1 MKTSFESSN
10 EVKEISLF
18 KDNEILKNQYL
29 FFNCLIISSKEI
41 DSLIKNAKITEIGKS
56 SNIEIYYTPNYL
68 YDINKNNKIFEKIN
82 AQKDKRYYYLK
93 EHMFFY
99 KFLLNCLQLK
109 SKEKN
114 NNIEKEIFNLDNINE
129 ICYRT
134 LINRLYLLYDNPDS
148 NNVNYGKIDIFGV
161 PCIYSITEPDII
173 DQIINMKKLSFGLMN
188 MNEDKVSKLF
198 GITDDIE
205 NQSCFYNKILISI
218 SEGNSTIKEE
228 GSIKYNKYDDPD
240 NRNKSRIE
248 VEKNLINLSSELFLF
263 HYITK
268 QFEKNKLIQIPK
280 MIFFCCLYD
289 KNCKD
294 IYQIKLDKMNK
305 AKNIIINTNEKFSS
319 IITREQLE
327 DKKNKI
333 KENKNEIVKENSL
346 IDEKEKKIIK
356 NIVNPKKKNEFKE
369 KTIEKKNNN
378 SKVTTKIERKN
389 LHIIKTKKKIPINDI
404 IKEKSQDKLN
414 KKNQKIQ
421 KNKEGGKYFLKDKE
435 TDKNGRLK
443 SKNKQQKIISK
454 KSTIKENQRVQ
465 RERDS
470 KNEEQN
476 TIKNKDN
483 IKEDIFSKVKKK
495 TKENTQKK
503 EDENKEE
510 KKDINTKETCQ
521 KIKIDKNI
529 IKCDLMKF
537 CGTLELDGA
546 FKYKGEE
553 KKLDTKSLAI
563 ILSGSLNCENNN
575 IKKYIEKYEAEFII
589 DMLNKFYDDQKYLTK
604 IFKDNVIYKNIELE
618 NKSFDAIINEYKV
631 IVERYIIY
639 DKNIIVKTNDLILI
653 KNKKEYNKHIANE
666 LQNFIMHS
674 LFFICL
680 YKKLNLLENIS
691 TVHLLFIYDHY
702 KNYND
707 ERHTLIEIYK
717 IIKENSER
725 LGTFKNNIKFYL
737 IHSLPNLSVTIFDKL
752 DNNIKEQNIKI
763 NNLTNKNLE
772 LNNIVEELKIQIE
785 NLKNEID
792 TIKKSNNFLN
802 SKISKIDKEKALRQ
816 RKFKQSNNN

>member
-1 MKTSFESSN
+1 MKASFEESN

-109 SKEKN
+109 SKEKKN
-114 NNIEKEIFNLDNINE
+114 DKEKEIFNLDNINE

-263 HYITK
+263 YCITK

-319 IITREQLE
+319 IITREQHE

-333 KENKNEIVKENSL
+333 KKNKNEIVKEISL
-346 IDEKEKKIIK
+346 IGGKEKKEIK
-356 NIVNPKKKNEFKE
+356 DIVNPKKKNEFKE
-369 KTIEKKNNN
+369 KTTAKKNNN

-421 KNKEGGKYFLKDKE
+421 KNKEGGKYFLKNKE
-435 TDKNGRLK
+435 KDKNGRLK

-454 KSTIKENQRVQ
+454 KTKIKENQRVQ

-483 IKEDIFSKVKKK
+483 TKEDIFSKVKII
-495 TKENTQKK
+495 TTENTQKK

-510 KKDINTKETCQ
+510 KKDINTKETFQ

-618 NKSFDAIINEYKV
+618 NKSFDAIINEYKA
-631 IVERYIIY
+631 ISERYIIY
-639 DKNIIVKTNDLILI
+639 DKNIIIKTNDLILI
-653 KNKKEYNKHIANE
+653 KNKREYHKNIDNE
-666 LQNFIMHS
+666 IKNFIVHS
-674 LFFICL
+674 LYFLCL
-680 YKKLNLLENIS
+680 YEKLNLLENIS

-702 KNYND
+702 RNYND

-737 IHSLPNLSVTIFDKL
+737 IHSLPNLSITIFDKL
-752 DNNIKEQNIKI
+752 DNNIEEQNIKI

-772 LNNIVEELKIQIE
+772 LNNIVEELKIQIG

-792 TIKKSNNFLN
+792 TIKKNNNFLN
-802 SKISKIDKEKALRQ
+802 SKINKIDKEKALRQ